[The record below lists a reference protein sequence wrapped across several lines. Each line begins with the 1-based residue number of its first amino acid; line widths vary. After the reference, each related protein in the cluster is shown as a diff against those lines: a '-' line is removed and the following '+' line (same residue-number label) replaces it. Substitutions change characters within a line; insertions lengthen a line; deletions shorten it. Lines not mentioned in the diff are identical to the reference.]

1 MVESSS
7 QVGYNGIGPG
17 ISPREES
24 SMRSLSAFRN
34 IQKLSAF
41 ALGLLLLVAS
51 LPVNGEPEAKL
62 HYLVIHADDAGMS
75 HSVNMATIEAME
87 KGIVTS
93 VSIMVPCPWFV
104 EFAEYAKQHPEG
116 DFGVHLTLNCEW
128 KRYRWGPV
136 APRSKVPSLLDKQGY
151 LYNSVPEV
159 AEHAKL
165 EEVEIELRA
174 QIDRALKF
182 GVPLSHLD
190 THMGAMVS
198 RPDLLELYV
207 KLGVEYDLPILF
219 TRTIT
224 ERLRK
229 QYPALQLDA
238 APLIARLEKQRL
250 PLLDQ
255 LLQFYSGGT
264 HEERRAQYLQAIRD
278 LPVGSSQI
286 IIHCGI
292 DNSELRAITNSAANR
307 DSDRRVFTDPEF
319 IAVVRRLDVKLVGW
333 KQLHE
338 MAKGK

>member
-1 MVESSS
+1 MMSIRHLRF
-7 QVGYNGIGPG
+7 GYQLKYLVPC
-17 ISPREES
+17 
-24 SMRSLSAFRN
+24 
-34 IQKLSAF
+34 
-41 ALGLLLLVAS
+41 LLVMLAAIGQPT
-51 LPVNGEPEAKL
+51 LGEDPAEAR
-62 HYLVIHADDAGMS
+62 YLVIHADDAGMS

-93 VSIMVPCPWFV
+93 ASIMVPCPWFV
-104 EFAEYAKQHPEG
+104 EFAEYASKNPER

-136 APRSKVPSLLDKQGY
+136 APRSKVPSLLDSQGY
-151 LYNSVPEV
+151 LYSNVQEV

-174 QIDRALKF
+174 QIDRAIKF

-190 THMGAMVS
+190 THMGALIS
-198 RPDLLELYV
+198 RPDLIQLYV
-207 KLGVEYDLPILF
+207 KLGIEYDLPILF
-219 TRTIT
+219 LRNIS
-224 ERLRK
+224 ERLRRE
-229 QYPALQLDA
+229 YPALEKDVK
-238 APLIARLEKQRL
+238 PLIAALEKQQL

-264 HEERRAQYLQAIRD
+264 HEERRARYLQAIQD
-278 LPVGSSQI
+278 LQPGISEI

-292 DNSELRAITNSAANR
+292 DNTELRAITGSSKNR

-319 IAVVRRLDVKLVGW
+319 IATVKRLGVKLVGW

>member
-1 MVESSS
+1 MMFIRHLRI
-7 QVGYNGIGPG
+7 GYQLKYLVPC
-17 ISPREES
+17 
-24 SMRSLSAFRN
+24 
-34 IQKLSAF
+34 
-41 ALGLLLLVAS
+41 LLVMLAAIS
-51 LPVNGEPEAKL
+51 QPTLGEDPAEAR
-62 HYLVIHADDAGMS
+62 YLVIHADDAGMS

-93 VSIMVPCPWFV
+93 ASIMVPCPWFV
-104 EFAEYAKQHPEG
+104 EFAEYASKNPER

-136 APRSKVPSLLDKQGY
+136 APRSKVPSLLDSQGY
-151 LYNSVPEV
+151 LYSNVQEV

-174 QIDRALKF
+174 QIDRAIKF

-190 THMGAMVS
+190 THMGALIS
-198 RPDLLELYV
+198 RPDLIQLYV
-207 KLGVEYDLPILF
+207 KLGIEYDLPILF
-219 TRTIT
+219 LRNIS
-224 ERLRK
+224 ERLRRE
-229 QYPALQLDA
+229 YPALEKDVK
-238 APLIARLEKQRL
+238 PLIAALEKQQL

-264 HEERRAQYLQAIRD
+264 HEERRARYLQAIQD
-278 LPVGSSQI
+278 LQPGISEI

-292 DNSELRAITNSAANR
+292 DNTELRAITGSSKNR

-319 IAVVRRLDVKLVGW
+319 IATVKRLGVKLVGW

>member
-1 MVESSS
+1 MSIRHLRF
-7 QVGYNGIGPG
+7 GYQLKYLGPC
-17 ISPREES
+17 
-24 SMRSLSAFRN
+24 
-34 IQKLSAF
+34 
-41 ALGLLLLVAS
+41 LLVMLAVIS
-51 LPVNGEPEAKL
+51 QPTLGEDPAEAR
-62 HYLVIHADDAGMS
+62 YLVIHADDAGMS

-93 VSIMVPCPWFV
+93 ASIMVPCPWFV
-104 EFAEYAKQHPEG
+104 EFAEYASKNPER
-116 DFGVHLTLNCEW
+116 DFGIHLTLNCEW

-136 APRSKVPSLLDKQGY
+136 APRSKVPSLLDSQGY
-151 LYNSVPEV
+151 LYSNVQEV

-174 QIDRALKF
+174 QIDRAIKF

-190 THMGAMVS
+190 THMGALIS
-198 RPDLLELYV
+198 RPDLIQLYV
-207 KLGVEYDLPILF
+207 KLGIEYDLPILF
-219 TRTIT
+219 LRNISD
-224 ERLRK
+224 RLRRE
-229 QYPALQLDA
+229 YPALEKDVK
-238 APLIARLEKQRL
+238 PLIAALEKQQL

-264 HEERRAQYLQAIRD
+264 HEERRARYLQAIQD
-278 LPVGSSQI
+278 LQPGISEI

-292 DNSELRAITNSAANR
+292 DNTELRAITGSSKNR

-319 IAVVRRLDVKLVGW
+319 IATVKRLGVKLVGW

>member
-1 MVESSS
+1 MLSIRHLRF
-7 QVGYNGIGPG
+7 GYQLKYLGPC
-17 ISPREES
+17 
-24 SMRSLSAFRN
+24 
-34 IQKLSAF
+34 
-41 ALGLLLLVAS
+41 LLVMLAAIS
-51 LPVNGEPEAKL
+51 QATLGEDPAEAR
-62 HYLVIHADDAGMS
+62 YLVIHADDAGMS

-93 VSIMVPCPWFV
+93 ASIMVPCPWFV
-104 EFAEYAKQHPEG
+104 EFAEYASKNPER
-116 DFGVHLTLNCEW
+116 DFGIHLTLNCEW

-136 APRSKVPSLLDKQGY
+136 APRSKVPSLLDSQGY
-151 LYNSVPEV
+151 LYSNVQEV

-174 QIDRALKF
+174 QIDRAIKF

-190 THMGAMVS
+190 THMGALIS
-198 RPDLLELYV
+198 RPDLIQLYV
-207 KLGVEYDLPILF
+207 KLGIEYDLPILF
-219 TRTIT
+219 LRNIS
-224 ERLRK
+224 ERLRRE
-229 QYPALQLDA
+229 YPALEKDVK
-238 APLIARLEKQRL
+238 PLIAALEKQQL

-264 HEERRAQYLQAIRD
+264 HEERRARYLQAIQD
-278 LPVGSSQI
+278 LQPGISEI

-292 DNSELRAITNSAANR
+292 DNTELRAITGSSKNR

-319 IAVVRRLDVKLVGW
+319 IATVKRLGVKLVGW

>member
-1 MVESSS
+1 MMSIRHLRF
-7 QVGYNGIGPG
+7 GYQLKYLGPC
-17 ISPREES
+17 
-24 SMRSLSAFRN
+24 
-34 IQKLSAF
+34 
-41 ALGLLLLVAS
+41 LLVMLAAIGQPT
-51 LPVNGEPEAKL
+51 LGEDPAEAR
-62 HYLVIHADDAGMS
+62 YLVIHADDAGMS

-93 VSIMVPCPWFV
+93 ASIMVPCPWFV
-104 EFAEYAKQHPEG
+104 EFAEYASKNPER
-116 DFGVHLTLNCEW
+116 DFGIHLTLNCEW

-136 APRSKVPSLLDKQGY
+136 APRSKVPSLLDSQGY
-151 LYNSVPEV
+151 LYSNVQEV

-174 QIDRALKF
+174 QIDRAIKF

-190 THMGAMVS
+190 THMGALIS
-198 RPDLLELYV
+198 RPDLIQLYV
-207 KLGVEYDLPILF
+207 KLGIEYDLPILF
-219 TRTIT
+219 LRNISD
-224 ERLRK
+224 RLRRE
-229 QYPALQLDA
+229 YPALEKDVK
-238 APLIARLEKQRL
+238 PLIAALEKQQL

-264 HEERRAQYLQAIRD
+264 HEERRARYLQAIQD
-278 LPVGSSQI
+278 LQPGISEI

-292 DNSELRAITNSAANR
+292 DNTELRAITGSSKNR

-319 IAVVRRLDVKLVGW
+319 IATVKRLGVKLVGW

>member
-1 MVESSS
+1 MMSIRHLRF
-7 QVGYNGIGPG
+7 GYQLKYLGPC
-17 ISPREES
+17 
-24 SMRSLSAFRN
+24 
-34 IQKLSAF
+34 
-41 ALGLLLLVAS
+41 LLVMLAAIGQPT
-51 LPVNGEPEAKL
+51 LGEDPAEAR
-62 HYLVIHADDAGMS
+62 YLVIHADDAGMS

-93 VSIMVPCPWFV
+93 ASIMVPCPWFV
-104 EFAEYAKQHPEG
+104 EFAEYASKNPER
-116 DFGVHLTLNCEW
+116 DFGIHLTLNCEW

-136 APRSKVPSLLDKQGY
+136 APRSKVPSLLDSQGY
-151 LYNSVPEV
+151 LYSNVQEV

-174 QIDRALKF
+174 QIDRAIKF

-190 THMGAMVS
+190 THMGALIS
-198 RPDLLELYV
+198 RPDLIQLYV
-207 KLGVEYDLPILF
+207 KLGIEYDLPILF
-219 TRTIT
+219 LRNIS
-224 ERLRK
+224 ERLRRE
-229 QYPALQLDA
+229 YPALEKDVK
-238 APLIARLEKQRL
+238 PLIAALEKQQL

-264 HEERRAQYLQAIRD
+264 HEERRARYLQAIQD
-278 LPVGSSQI
+278 LQPGISEI

-292 DNSELRAITNSAANR
+292 DNTELRAITGSSKNR

-319 IAVVRRLDVKLVGW
+319 IATVKRLGVKLVGW